1 MPELF
6 KNPFNS
12 KSLVGLEAR
21 GQGTVE
27 YLLMLLVAMMTF
39 FIVVRSGLGP
49 LMSKVQEDLSNRAM
63 KTFFGGG
70 SAGEALHQ
78 LRIGK

>member
-1 MPELF
+1 M
-6 KNPFNS
+6 
-12 KSLVGLEAR
+12 SLGVEGAR

-27 YLLMLLVAMMTF
+27 YLLMLLIAMMTF

-49 LMSKVQEDLSNRAM
+49 LISKFQEDLSSRAM
-63 KTFFGGG
+63 QTFFGGG

>member
-1 MPELF
+1 MRKGMQKYWDFVPLD
-6 KNPFNS
+6 S
-12 KSLVGLEAR
+12 GGAM

-27 YLLMLLVAMMTF
+27 YLLMLLMAMMTF

-49 LMSKVQEDLSNRAM
+49 MMTRLQEDLSSRAM
-63 KTFFGGG
+63 QTFFGGG
-70 SAGEALHQ
+70 TAGEALHQ